1 MYPSYNLQSALDDAH
16 SMLHLDQIVRARATA
31 INDAE
36 TYVRGVSEY
45 CKAMSRHFA
54 FVARN
59 VEWVNEVSILKR
71 KVPFENRQEY
81 CVDIYHIP
89 VIRGEIDI
97 ARSERLHRFIF
108 DARNQKKA
116 TICFLDQVSF
126 YNPRYVTLSGKCV
139 NKIRHYVNREST
151 YRRDTIGRMHYDFR
165 DVMNLAC
172 DEAEASRQYNFTF
185 DVEAI

>member
-1 MYPSYNLQSALDDAH
+1 MYPSYNLQSALNDAH

-59 VEWVNEVSILKR
+59 VEWVNEVYISNDYLYFEKR
-71 KVPFENRQEY
+71 WEY
-81 CVDIYHIP
+81 RIGLRRVP
-89 VIRGEIDI
+89 VIRGVPDSGLATEN
-97 ARSERLHRFIF
+97 HRFIYN
-108 DARNQKKA
+108 ARNPKKA

-165 DVMNLAC
+165 DAMNLAC
-172 DEAEASRQYNFTF
+172 DEAEASGQYNFTF